1 MAKDEIA
8 NMKFYSDKLKQVRK
22 KLKISSEELAL
33 KMGIHRTTLSSWE
46 RNKVTPSE
54 VKVRS
59 IAKSLDVSVE
69 EISDLTPDKS
79 RSPIDISHASSTL
92 SNLINKEKKSKNSRI
107 SALISEL
114 TKLDKEFNNA
124 SLIIEALISSISAIY
139 YIKNCDSKYVIAN
152 KSFLQNLSL
161 NEKCVVLDKTDFEF
175 FSKDEALRN
184 DEEDRLVISSGKE
197 ILDREDYI
205 PGSRRKK
212 WGIISKTLILDA
224 QGNIEGLIGM
234 FVDITERRKGE
245 IFRKIIEKCMIH
257 QDIQFWIGKG
267 LGKNNKNEFN
277 IKNMLYRMESKSTKY
292 LLKGREHF
300 SINDNRN
307 FLVSL
312 IIEKPKFPDFS
323 KSNEDCPVSVLEY
336 KLRDPFDS
344 NILYDIRELIGHDRK
359 RELYFGFAFE
369 LLYPKKLEAQKE
381 LFIKSMKKH
390 NIPAD
395 IIRQIT
401 DEVSAEQKTLIVF
414 PS

>member
-1 MAKDEIA
+1 
-8 NMKFYSDKLKQVRK
+8 MKFYSDKLKQVRK

-79 RSPIDISHASSTL
+79 RSPIDISPASSTL

-224 QGNIEGLIGM
+224 QGNIEGLIG
-234 FVDITERRKGE
+234 
-245 IFRKIIEKCMIH
+245 
-257 QDIQFWIGKG
+257 
-267 LGKNNKNEFN
+267 L
-277 IKNMLYRMESKSTKY
+277 
-292 LLKGREHF
+292 
-300 SINDNRN
+300 
-307 FLVSL
+307 SL
-312 IIEKPKFPDFS
+312 IHI
-323 KSNEDCPVSVLEY
+323 
-336 KLRDPFDS
+336 
-344 NILYDIRELIGHDRK
+344 
-359 RELYFGFAFE
+359 
-369 LLYPKKLEAQKE
+369 
-381 LFIKSMKKH
+381 
-390 NIPAD
+390 
-395 IIRQIT
+395 
-401 DEVSAEQKTLIVF
+401 
-414 PS
+414 